1 MIVASRRINL
11 LRSLDGFDDRED
23 KRRQILEEC
32 DGVLVTASLDL
43 CLQQPVERV
52 ESDAGMHLELAN
64 ERLNQHGTMLWHN
77 SREQE
82 IDELRE
88 VRHSQK
94 DLALANDA

>member
-1 MIVASRRINL
+1 
-11 LRSLDGFDDRED
+11 
-23 KRRQILEEC
+23 
-32 DGVLVTASLDL
+32 
-43 CLQQPVERV
+43 
-52 ESDAGMHLELAN
+52 MHLELVN